1 MKSRSQHMVTFYPQ
15 LHEGYFC
22 WVFLAHCLFLLKLSA
37 VHPSPVWD
45 TKALSFEGK
54 DSHLLYN
61 HLAVSML
68 LAFHPA
74 SMPVLIS
81 SHFLSSCSIN
91 AFYFL
96 NESVSA
102 LHTPSSTATSLCKW
116 FLSTVVLMANSLCR
130 NAGQIPGRG
139 YWYSK
144 KKKDHEQG
152 CDEYSLCIHSYSFY
166 SCPYFSTLSFPTP
179 TCWILAK
186 FRPLSCQLI
195 QSLLALVPTHKALGN
210 LVRLHLSKG
219 FHPPGWGHR
228 SAGKGD
234 PLLCAL
240 RVNRAVGP
248 TACSLPAFPPH

>member
-91 AFYFL
+91 AFCFL

-144 KKKDHEQG
+144 KKKITSRDVMNTV
-152 CDEYSLCIHSYSFY
+152 YVYIPIPFILVL
-166 SCPYFSTLSFPTP
+166 TFP
-179 TCWILAK
+179 L
-186 FRPLSCQLI
+186 FHFLRPLAESWLN
-195 QSLLALVPTHKALGN
+195 LG
-210 LVRLHLSKG
+210 LY
-219 FHPPGWGHR
+219 P
-228 SAGKGD
+228 
-234 PLLCAL
+234 
-240 RVNRAVGP
+240 VN
-248 TACSLPAFPPH
+248 